1 MEEKEDMAASS
12 SSRGVECGVKWNCR
26 NKRLLKKKISLM
38 HLLKVICASQESC
51 IDWLKSQGLIPKVV
65 FCSTCRNKMK
75 FERKESAVD
84 GFVWICKECKT
95 ESPQCST
102 RDGSWLENKNLSL
115 VDILLFTYLWSHGF
129 TEVQIVKEANLEPEV
144 VKEWNQMY
152 IDICEAVEKKNAMND
167 ENYGDENASKSG
179 NISLVAAWRKKNKL
193 KDPFLE
199 FLKDADS
206 L

>member
-1 MEEKEDMAASS
+1 MEEKGDVAASS
-12 SSRGVECGVKWNCR
+12 SSRGEESGVKWNCR
-26 NKRLLKKKISLM
+26 NKRLVKKKISLM
-38 HLLKVICASQESC
+38 HLLKTICASQESC

-65 FCSTCRNKMK
+65 FCPSCRNKMK
-75 FERKESAVD
+75 FEAQESAVD
-84 GFVWICKECKT
+84 GYIWICKDCKI
-95 ESPQCST
+95 EPPQCST
-102 RDGSWLENKNLSL
+102 RDGSWLESKNLSL

-129 TEVQIVKEANLEPEV
+129 TEAQIVKETNLETEV

-152 IDICEAVEKKNAMND
+152 IDICEAIERKNAMVE
-167 ENYGDENASKSG
+167 ENYGDENVSKSG
-179 NISLVAAWRKKNKL
+179 NLSPVSAWRKKNKL